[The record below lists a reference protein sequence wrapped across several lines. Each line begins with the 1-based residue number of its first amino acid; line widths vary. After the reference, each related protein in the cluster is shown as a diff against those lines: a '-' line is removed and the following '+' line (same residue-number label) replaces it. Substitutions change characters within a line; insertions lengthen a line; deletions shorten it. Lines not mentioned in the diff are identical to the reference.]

1 MKRAGLLITASAAA
15 SIVLGSLLGIPAALA
30 ASAAAPTAP
39 SDLVATAGDTT
50 VALSWVAPA
59 DGGSSI
65 LGYNVYESTSPGAE
79 NYSAPANGSILVTG
93 NTAVVRGLTNAKT
106 YYFTVAAVNGV
117 GTSSASNE
125 AWAIPGDTVPGA
137 PTSTTATPGDA
148 SATVTWIPPV
158 YQGGSAITGYKVT
171 AADATQSNRGGQ
183 TCTWTTGPLSCV
195 VSGLTNGDSYTF
207 TVTASNSSG
216 TGAPSGPSNTVV
228 PVKATAK
235 KFGTTTTMDL
245 SLVKVVYG
253 QEGQEHISV
262 TVAAANAGP
271 APIGRVFVMGEACRT
286 GSASRGNLC
295 PSWSLLPRSM
305 EFAGVLKLSSGTGSF
320 VLPSRAFGP
329 GTYRL
334 WAFYMGSSTDLRSV
348 SASKVLVVARNR

>member
-195 VSGLTNGDSYTF
+195 VSGLTNGDSLYLHSHGF
-207 TVTASNSSG
+207 
-216 TGAPSGPSNTVV
+216 
-228 PVKATAK
+228 
-235 KFGTTTTMDL
+235 
-245 SLVKVVYG
+245 
-253 QEGQEHISV
+253 
-262 TVAAANAGP
+262 
-271 APIGRVFVMGEACRT
+271 
-286 GSASRGNLC
+286 
-295 PSWSLLPRSM
+295 
-305 EFAGVLKLSSGTGSF
+305 
-320 VLPSRAFGP
+320 
-329 GTYRL
+329 
-334 WAFYMGSSTDLRSV
+334 
-348 SASKVLVVARNR
+348 